1 MSAPQ
6 ARVLVIEDDFQ
17 IRRLV
22 RNALE
27 RQGLR
32 VEEAAACTPGMEKAG
47 QLAPD
52 LVVLDLGLPDQDG
65 LSFITNF
72 RLWSRAPI
80 LILTARFSEA
90 EKILTLDAGA
100 DDYLTKPFGIGEL
113 LARVRALLR
122 RQSSTEEAAQIEF
135 GEIAVD
141 LSRHTVLKA
150 GAPLHLTATE
160 FRLLAVL
167 IANQG
172 RVMTHQQLLRAAWG
186 NSASHSATYLRVYVG
201 RLRQKLERDPAR
213 PAHLQTEI
221 GVGYRFV
228 L

>member
-1 MSAPQ
+1 MTEHAPC
-6 ARVLVIEDDFQ
+6 VLLIEDDFQ
-17 IRRLV
+17 IRRVV

-27 RQGLR
+27 RQGMR
-32 VEEAAACTPGMEKAG
+32 VEEAAACASGLEKAG
-47 QLAPD
+47 QVTPE
-52 LVVLDLGLPDQDG
+52 LVVLDLGLPDRDG
-65 LSFITNF
+65 IDFITDF
-72 RLWSRAPI
+72 RLWSQAPI

-100 DDYLTKPFGIGEL
+100 DDYLTKPFGLGEL

-122 RQSSTEEAAQIEF
+122 RQASSTEPALVEF
-135 GEIAVD
+135 GETVVD
-141 LSRHTVLKA
+141 LSRHQVLRA
-150 GAPLHLTATE
+150 GAPVHLTATE
-160 FRLLAVL
+160 YRLLAVL

-172 RVMTHQQLLRAAWG
+172 RVMTHQQLGRAAWG
-186 NSASHSATYLRVYVG
+186 NNTQHGATYLRVYVG